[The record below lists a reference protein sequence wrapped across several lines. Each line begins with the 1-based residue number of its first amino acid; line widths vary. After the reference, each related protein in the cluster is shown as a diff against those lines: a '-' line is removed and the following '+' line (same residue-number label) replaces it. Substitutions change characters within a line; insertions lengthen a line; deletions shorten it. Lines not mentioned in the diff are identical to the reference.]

1 MYKNLLFVTLC
12 ISIFSQFSCATI
24 APKDFDG
31 FAKKFVADYRQLLPD
46 EGPLSMDND
55 LLSRLAIPTP
65 SYLDSVRDF
74 HRRYSE
80 ELRQFDR
87 SVLSPSD
94 VKGAIKV
101 DNILKN
107 IGAFV
112 VDYQVNPQ
120 RYNVLHGFQR
130 ILNAD
135 YASDEYRREVLQAKC
150 RQVPLFYE
158 AAKQQLQ
165 NVNRAAADA
174 AVEQHAATFRFFDKE
189 LAAFFAQNAYATP
202 AREGTTNGQYATDIE
217 AAKMAIKDYVAFVES
232 FRLN

>member
-1 MYKNLLFVTLC
+1 MFKKSIFITLLLST
-12 ISIFSQFSCATI
+12 FSQFSCDTI
-24 APKDFDG
+24 APKDFDD

-46 EGPLSMDND
+46 ESPLSMDNE
-55 LLSRLAIPTP
+55 LLSRLAIPTV

-74 HRRYSE
+74 HRTYST
-80 ELRQFDR
+80 ELTQFDR
-87 SVLSPSD
+87 TVLSPSD
-94 VKGAIKV
+94 VKGAVKV

-107 IGAFV
+107 MSAFIT
-112 VDYQVNPQ
+112 DNQINPQ

-135 YASDEYRREVLQAKC
+135 YASDDYLLQILQTKC

-158 AAKQQLQ
+158 EAKQRLQ
-165 NVNRAAADA
+165 SVNRADADA
-174 AVEQHAATFRFFDKE
+174 AVEQHMATFRFFDKE
-189 LAAFFAQNAYATP
+189 LPTFCAQNGRAIP
-202 AREGTTNGQYATDIE
+202 PQYLTDME